1 MSPIIETIDVNR
13 PAADVYSYATDPTR
27 FSEWQQGVVSGQME
41 HGDPAGAHHCSTV
54 RRIGFTEQRTT
65 SELVHADPPKRWS
78 VRGVDGPI
86 RARVDVTVEP
96 TADSASRVTIAVGF
110 DGHGI
115 GIGIGIG
122 IGRLLAPLVV
132 QRQALKEMPV
142 NMRNLKAQ
150 LEATPVPS

>member
-41 HGDPAGAHHCSTV
+41 HGDPAGAHHCITV

-86 RARVDVTVEP
+86 RARVDVTENPPP
-96 TADSASRVTIAVGF
+96 TAPHASPSPSASTATASASASASAGSSRHSWCSVKPSKNVF
-110 DGHGI
+110 
-115 GIGIGIG
+115 G
-122 IGRLLAPLVV
+122 IGRRVS
-132 QRQALKEMPV
+132 
-142 NMRNLKAQ
+142 N
-150 LEATPVPS
+150 TPRR